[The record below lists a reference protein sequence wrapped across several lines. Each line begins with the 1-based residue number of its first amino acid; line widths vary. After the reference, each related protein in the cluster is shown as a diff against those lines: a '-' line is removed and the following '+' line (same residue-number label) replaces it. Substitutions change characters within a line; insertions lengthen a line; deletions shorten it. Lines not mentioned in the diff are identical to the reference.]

1 MTLRSPATRAFRHA
15 GGQAAAGARWSTR
28 RRLGV
33 LAVPLAVALVA
44 GGCSVIGGGGDG
56 SYQLTV
62 HFDRAVALYPES
74 SVRVMGLDSGTIQA
88 VEPEGDSVRVEIS
101 VNEDVPVPEDVH
113 AAVVPQSLIGE
124 RNVVLF
130 PPWEE
135 GQPRADDGDVI
146 PPERT
151 EVPVEPDEALQAFT
165 DLARGLDPEEV
176 QRLISEGAEALEGR
190 GQLMNDALAEFG
202 DLSQLIGR
210 EDDALVSAGDDLNE
224 LAATL
229 NTREEQLGS
238 VLDAFAE
245 ATGVLADERRQIE
258 ELLAGLG
265 TLAESGDAL
274 LAAHEDHLPED
285 LAQLSQVARSAETNL
300 AAVALFVQALRNNSV
315 GLIGAHNT
323 ELNVLT
329 QRINLT
335 PITAEV
341 LRPFFEAL
349 GVPVPTPCV
358 PQPGVTCP

>member
-1 MTLRSPATRAFRHA
+1 MRGRARIA
-15 GGQAAAGARWSTR
+15 
-28 RRLGV
+28 LGMLV
-33 LAVPLAVALVA
+33 VVAVVA
-44 GGCSVIGGGGDG
+44 GGCSMIGGGGG
-56 SYQLTV
+56 TYQLTV
-62 HFDRAVALYPES
+62 HFSRAVALYEES
-74 SVRVMGLDSGTIQA
+74 RVRVMGMNAGTIQE
-88 VEPEGDSVRVEIS
+88 VEPVGNEVRVVIS
-101 VNEDVPVPEDVH
+101 VDEDVPVPEDVR

-130 PPWEE
+130 PPWRE

-146 PPERT
+146 PRDRT

-165 DLARGLDPEEV
+165 DLARGLNPEEI
-176 QRLISEGAEALEGR
+176 QRLIDEGAETLGGR
-190 GQLMNDALAEFG
+190 GDLMNDALAEFG

-210 EDDALVSAGDDLNE
+210 EDDALVSAGEDLNE
-224 LAATL
+224 LAGTL
-229 NTREEQLGS
+229 NTREQQLGN

-265 TLAESGDAL
+265 TLAEAGDEL

-285 LAQLSQVARSAETNL
+285 LAQLSQTARTATSNL
-300 AAVALFVQALRNNSV
+300 EAVALFVQALRDNSV

-323 ELNVLT
+323 ELDVLN

-341 LRPFFEAL
+341 LRPLFEAL
-349 GVPVPTPCV
+349 GVPVPVPCI
-358 PQPGVTCP
+358 PDPGTSCP